1 MAVPPDRLQVVADVV
16 SAHPGVNHNYEREHH
31 YNLWFVITGCDAA
44 TLHDRLD
51 ALVPGALGFESLS
64 AVVSG
69 GSHDIEAL
77 SKTVG
82 AVFSIALGTL
92 VSWSILDAI
101 GSRRRLADD
110 D

>member
-1 MAVPPDRLQVVADVV
+1 MLPFAVLAARLKTAPTAMVM
-16 SAHPGVNHNYEREHH
+16 
-31 YNLWFVITGCDAA
+31 LLAA
-44 TLHDRLD
+44 FW

-64 AVVSG
+64 EVVAG
-69 GSHDIEAL
+69 GTRDVEAL

-92 VSWSILDAI
+92 VGWSVLDAI